1 MSVLT
6 RSFLHTDVR
15 MLCAPILGTKANKVV
30 KLLLHLLFGPTGQNL
45 MTT

>member
-15 MLCAPILGTKANKVV
+15 MPYAPILGTKANQVV
-30 KLLLHLLFGPTGQNL
+30 KLLLHLLFGPTGQDF